1 MLWRT
6 PWWWHDDG
14 RVASLPRLPRLISG
28 ALTPASWLYSLGL
41 WLDKNASHPVAAAL
55 PTLVVGGVTV
65 GGSGKTP
72 VVQFIARRLQQL
84 GQSPHIGLRGYG
96 GRVAAI
102 RQVQAGDKVS
112 EVGDEALL
120 HTAIAPTWVGRDRLA
135 LARAAAAAGAN
146 QLLLDDGMQH
156 WRLSP
161 TISLLVVDGT
171 VGLGSGQLLPAGG
184 LREPWSAVVAR
195 ADALLIL
202 GEDSQQLA
210 NGWPATKPLL
220 RGQLAVVQAHQEKV
234 ANRRWVAFAGIG
246 RPEKFWN
253 SLRAV
258 GAELAAVQ
266 AFPDH
271 HPYRAGDLAELA
283 HRAAKLSAGL
293 ITTRKDW
300 VRLPPEW
307 QKRVQ
312 VLEVALQLDS
322 DSLAAMDKLLQRLVD
337 TAV

>member
-6 PWWWHDDG
+6 PWWWHQDG
-14 RVASLPRLPRLISG
+14 WDARLVRS

-41 WLDKNASHPVAAAL
+41 WLDRKASHPLAAAL
-55 PTLVVGGVTV
+55 PTLVVGGVTA

-72 VVQFIARRLQQL
+72 VVHYIARRLQQL

-96 GRVAAI
+96 GRVSDP
-102 RQVQAGDKVS
+102 RQVLGGDTVDT
-112 EVGDEALL
+112 VGDEALL
-120 HTAIAPTWVGRDRLA
+120 HSALAPTWVGRDRLA
-135 LARAAAAAGAN
+135 LAQLAAAAGAS

-161 TISLLVVDGT
+161 TISLLVIDGS
-171 VGLGSGQLLPAGG
+171 VGLGNGRLLPAGG
-184 LREPWSAVVAR
+184 LREPWAAVVAR

-210 NGWPATKPLL
+210 KCWPATKPLL
-220 RGQLAVVQAHQEKV
+220 RGQLVVEQAHQEAV
-234 ANRRWVAFAGIG
+234 ANRRWLAFAGIG
-246 RPEKFWN
+246 RPEKFWD

-266 AFPDH
+266 AFADH
-271 HPYRAGDLAELA
+271 HPYRAGEMEQLA
-283 HRAAKLSAGL
+283 HRADKLSAGL

-307 QKRVQ
+307 QQRVQ

-322 DSLAAMDKLLQRLVD
+322 DSLAAMDGLLQRLMD
-337 TAV
+337 TSV